1 MVDSTEVTI
10 IIPRRVTTMRT
21 GIIITIAV
29 GALRLRRSELLQS
42 CVTSWHL
49 PLLWSRP
56 HR

>member
-10 IIPRRVTTMRT
+10 IITRRVTTMRT

-29 GALRLRRSELLQS
+29 GALRLRRSELRQS
-42 CVTSWHL
+42 CATSWHL
-49 PLLWSRP
+49 PLLWLRP